1 MLKYKFRNV
10 SQDSYRTYMVP
21 SLGIEGKEVS
31 DETII
36 KNPEEFRSAIEAY
49 HELEENFTW
58 NITLNGSII
67 SVSLTNIN
75 AEATGYSYSFDYNDL
90 KEISTTNTLWCINKE
105 FFINKQGV
113 DKGIVGKADFVNMFL
128 HSIDNKNL
136 EFPWKDITDAADLK
150 FYIPINN
157 CPIQNMHI
165 IIPKPLSWND
175 PVHPN
180 LSKALT
186 DSVDPLDPTK
196 MGDTILTVTGDAV
209 NDGSFD
215 NYTELFPTITTT
227 STTSDGFITVTV
239 NTDFDTLFLE
249 PEVGFLTKTKLDIV
263 NGTGK
268 FTVITN
274 GLDSGETVSVKMN
287 TKYWTDVYR
296 FTKTI

>member
-10 SQDSYRTYMVP
+10 NQDSYRSYMVP
-21 SLGIEGKEVS
+21 LLGLEAKEME
-31 DETII
+31 DESII
-36 KNPEEFRSAIEAY
+36 KNPEEFKSIIDAY
-49 HELEENFTW
+49 HAVEENFTW
-58 NITLNGSII
+58 DITLNGSII
-67 SVSLTNIN
+67 SVSLNNTNV
-75 AEATGYSYSFDYNDL
+75 EGTGYSYSFDYNDL
-90 KEISTTNTLWCINKE
+90 KEISTTNTLWCISKE
-105 FFINKQGV
+105 FFSKQDS
-113 DKGIVGKADFVNMFL
+113 DKGLVQQSDFINMFL
-128 HSIDNKNL
+128 HSIESKNVSS
-136 EFPWKDITDAADLK
+136 PWKEITDTADLK
-150 FYIPINN
+150 FYIPKNN
-157 CPIQNMHI
+157 CSIEDMRI
-165 IIPKPLSWND
+165 VIPKPLSWSD
-175 PVHPN
+175 PIHPYLIN
-180 LSKALT
+180 SIT
-186 DSVDPLDPTK
+186 DSINPVDPTK

-274 GLDSGETVSVKMN
+274 GLDVGETVSVKFN
-287 TKYWTDVYR
+287 TKYWSDVYR